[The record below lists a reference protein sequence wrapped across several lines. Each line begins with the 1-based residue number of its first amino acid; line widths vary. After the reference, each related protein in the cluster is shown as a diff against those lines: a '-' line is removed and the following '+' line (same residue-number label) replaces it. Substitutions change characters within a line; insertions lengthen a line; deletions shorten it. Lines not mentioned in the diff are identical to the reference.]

1 MPERIMDMDKWG
13 SIDWDNKEHKKKV
26 IGALSYYLNAPNRM
40 AESQNAKVRAMV
52 QEFTTTGDFP
62 LTNLINTVKSFQ
74 TQVHYDTGYQE
85 IFDVFDFKNSR
96 QNGFD
101 VEDMTDGLTFAL
113 KLPGEKIDVFT
124 MSGTKSRVYFNYYG
138 GGLGWHINMIHDEEY
153 WKMENTA
160 KAFRN
165 KAYSQKAQTHYAMME
180 AIGVA
185 QNIAWQPHPDGVV
198 PGVLGMNA
206 GRDTATINAACLNII
221 QNCKN
226 KGYAIGNP
234 MDTVFKVVAP
244 LELAQRINNAMKFHI
259 QQFDGS
265 PNQTVYRW
273 EPVMTDMFVAR
284 NAYYVCLPKEKNI
297 TGDRWDLTLF
307 EDFDINTLLTTAAGW
322 HRWGAVIG
330 DQQQWQRCAIA

>member
-138 GGLGWHINMIHDEEY
+138 GGLG
-153 WKMENTA
+153 
-160 KAFRN
+160 
-165 KAYSQKAQTHYAMME
+165 
-180 AIGVA
+180 
-185 QNIAWQPHPDGVV
+185 
-198 PGVLGMNA
+198 
-206 GRDTATINAACLNII
+206 
-221 QNCKN
+221 
-226 KGYAIGNP
+226 
-234 MDTVFKVVAP
+234 
-244 LELAQRINNAMKFHI
+244 
-259 QQFDGS
+259 
-265 PNQTVYRW
+265 
-273 EPVMTDMFVAR
+273 
-284 NAYYVCLPKEKNI
+284 
-297 TGDRWDLTLF
+297 
-307 EDFDINTLLTTAAGW
+307 
-322 HRWGAVIG
+322 
-330 DQQQWQRCAIA
+330 